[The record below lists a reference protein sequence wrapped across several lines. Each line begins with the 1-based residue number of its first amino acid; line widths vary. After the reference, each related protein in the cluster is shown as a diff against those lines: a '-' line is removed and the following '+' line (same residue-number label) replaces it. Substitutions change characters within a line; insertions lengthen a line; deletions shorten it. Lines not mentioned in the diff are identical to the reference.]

1 MRRGPL
7 PKRHQ
12 GISGVWRSTQLS
24 SGPGRCGS
32 AAAQSL
38 ALDRYADTSSMSD
51 VTNPATRL
59 RLTLA
64 AASVVV
70 VSVATSLGRAQPLV
84 QADPAPPA

>member
-1 MRRGPL
+1 
-7 PKRHQ
+7 
-12 GISGVWRSTQLS
+12 
-24 SGPGRCGS
+24 
-32 AAAQSL
+32 
-38 ALDRYADTSSMSD
+38 MSD